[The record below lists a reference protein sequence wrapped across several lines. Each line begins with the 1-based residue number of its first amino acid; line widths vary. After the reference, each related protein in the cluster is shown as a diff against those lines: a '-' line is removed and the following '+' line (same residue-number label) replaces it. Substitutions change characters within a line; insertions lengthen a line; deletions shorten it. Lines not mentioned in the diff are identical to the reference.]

1 MPILPPFIPSMILY
15 ITECLHDGFRHEG
28 PRIAAGSW
36 AEALAVAEGLGVIL
50 VGELQFVTDGD
61 GAVIDARGQIN
72 EDVN

>member
-1 MPILPPFIPSMILY
+1 MPILPPLIPSMILY
-15 ITECLHDGFRHEG
+15 ITEYYRDGFRHEG

-36 AEALAVAEGLGVIL
+36 AEALALAVGSGLIL

-61 GAVIDARGQIN
+61 GTVIDARGQIN